1 MIDRLFFLPMD
12 TPALPGT
19 AAVVPRG
26 VGDPPRRRRDS
37 SFLAVKWCG
46 PTWILFLCS
55 TSLRRGAAPDAAPWP
70 AVAHGRLIL
79 HAVPELASPLLDRD
93 GGALQSI
100 DPVRL
105 CVEWVLLWMESLN
118 GVWDVLRLYIEV
130 LPH

>member
-1 MIDRLFFLPMD
+1 MLN
-12 TPALPGT
+12 
-19 AAVVPRG
+19 
-26 VGDPPRRRRDS
+26 PRR
-37 SFLAVKWCG
+37 
-46 PTWILFLCS
+46 
-55 TSLRRGAAPDAAPWP
+55 P
-70 AVAHGRLIL
+70 ARLL
-79 HAVPELASPLLDRD
+79 LESWHAVPELASPLLDRD